1 MTTTQILLLA
11 LFLLIVYRF
20 VKKSMVS
27 KSVKHYEPE
36 EVRGLMKSGRNHIL
50 LDVRTP
56 KEHSDQNIKG
66 SILIP
71 LYELKTRAGELKKFK
86 DKEIICYCRTG
97 NRSVNAAAKLK
108 KMGFITANMK
118 GGRICRKDIFI

>member
-11 LFLLIVYRF
+11 LLLLIVYRF
-20 VKKSMVS
+20 VKKSMIA
-27 KSVKHYEPE
+27 KSVKNYEPE
-36 EVRGLMKSGRNHIL
+36 EVRGLMKNSRNHIL

-66 SILIP
+66 SVLIP
-71 LYELKTRAGELKKFK
+71 LYELKTRADELKKYK

-97 NRSVNAAAKLK
+97 NRSVNAAVKLK
-108 KMGFITANMK
+108 KMGFNTANMK
-118 GGRICRKDIFI
+118 GGIVRWNAAR

>member
-56 KEHSDQNIKG
+56 KEHSDQIEALTPPR
-66 SILIP
+66 S
-71 LYELKTRAGELKKFK
+71 LKKW
-86 DKEIICYCRTG
+86 DLLPPI
-97 NRSVNAAAKLK
+97 
-108 KMGFITANMK
+108 
-118 GGRICRKDIFI
+118 